1 MTAAV
6 GSAQLNTPDDFS
18 REPYKFLDFFN
29 EKDDRTFAGRER
41 DINEVVAGITTDRA
55 FVLYSRS
62 GLGKTSLLL
71 AGVFPELR
79 KRGFQPIYCRV
90 LESPLGDM
98 REALKKALGAD
109 VPTDPTEAISVLSQ
123 LGGHPVLVLDQF
135 EELFTRFARKP
146 EKKRALVRWLK
157 ALLVSP
163 DIDFHVLISLRED
176 FLALL
181 DEFGDEFSRLLRSN
195 YRLRPLTAFGARQ
208 AIIRPLTEAGIR
220 YEAKMVSRLVDILA
234 GEDFDSLLLQLSCTG
249 VYQQAVKRRER
260 PIFLRETDL
269 SVLGGI
275 EGILGRYLDQ
285 QTSQFPSSKLLLIR
299 NVLDALITT
308 ENTKRAATLEDIHKA
323 DFNATPEEIVDII
336 DFLKK
341 SRLVREEMRREQLWY
356 ELMHERLVG
365 PILSWFALDKDFAE
379 FRYARDVIVNGARN
393 ARFAKGGGAL
403 LAGQTIEQVINPYR
417 ERLRLDPAQ
426 TEFVFRSAVYH
437 TTKDVDFWIR
447 AAGEERAGAILL
459 ELMSD
464 SDATARC
471 GAAAAAGKVVRKP
484 EICERL
490 AHMALT
496 DPETE
501 VRRAAGKALAVL
513 GAVDD
518 SSLYHQAVNLK
529 DQRKPLI
536 EALADAYECGQPVTG
551 FGFRIRRRARKTA
564 RQRVLDMQR
573 PLMRGK
579 AKTGAFVGLAA
590 SLGWLPAIGVPIVAM
605 AVWMNGPVAGGSA
618 RSENFAILFWVAL
631 ACTILSTL
639 FCWRSAVVAAE
650 NSALRR
656 SASWFRHIL
665 QTRTIFVGFAVIAV
679 IPMGMLV
686 DKLQIATVPSV
697 VLTVFLIVVL
707 ALAMQLVLA
716 GLAQYNHSLLKHASR
731 GISVAIWAILAS
743 LGLPF
748 LVPLLTATIIVNLE
762 STSQQA
768 SSVIGFTLVAAA
780 LIGVLSFALTLTLAR
795 LIPASTS
802 QVATRRGWV
811 LKGVAL
817 ILAVGPLVWCA
828 LAFGVNFIPILAKR
842 PQQSGQDKILNV
854 HLRKSWPNSRYFRL
868 RSDTPQWFYYPDI
881 PTTTQAALSNGSL
894 TQQLASRT
902 SLFSDPIDFFI
913 LLPAGDTYAWVTS
926 GTSWPQEQD
935 TPDAQIKFT
944 PVPPLNSAESLSL
957 SNNWIYRQ
965 IRLRPKDGESKG
977 QSNGDTNVWVSD
989 QRLLLQKGSYNP
1001 GQLVEIVQL
1010 GVEDVDTQH
1019 TANKNSLLH
1028 LPRPPFTAYQ
1038 AFQSAGPPQ
1047 PGTYVPLLD
1056 STKIRPGVLFQDNER
1071 LLAAPDQN
1079 GQVRFEFPSP
1089 VQASQNTPDS
1099 RQEAVILAA
1108 LRLGSPFGPNVLST
1122 TELGVNPSTGLS
1134 AGVNRGNPDV
1144 LEMQYFG
1151 PSWGQG
1157 DVDIY
1162 IKSYR
1167 ESSYANSG
1175 SVPQDISG
1183 YDGLSLEMKSSRD
1196 SSLVGIGLGN
1206 FSNGSLAQGDNG
1218 PKVQWVTVTPQWKT
1232 YTFQLSSFN
1241 QDLESVASLTKFF
1254 FKGLNRQTVYARN
1267 IKFITQESP
1276 QQ

>member
-6 GSAQLNTPDDFS
+6 GSAQLNTPDDLS

-109 VPTDPTEAISVLSQ
+109 VPSDPTEAISALSQ

-220 YEAKMVSRLVDILA
+220 YEAKMVSCLVDILA
-234 GEDFDSLLLQLSCTG
+234 EEDFDSLLLQLSCSG
-249 VYQQAVKRRER
+249 VYRQAVKRGER

-299 NVLDALITT
+299 NVLDALITGD
-308 ENTKRAATLEDIHKA
+308 TKRAATLEDIHKA

-437 TTKDVDFWIR
+437 TAKDVEFWIR

-464 SDATARC
+464 QDATARC

-484 EICERL
+484 AICERL
-490 AHMALT
+490 AQLALT

-518 SSLYHQAVNLK
+518 SPLYHQAVNLK

-536 EALADAYECGQPVTG
+536 EALADAYECGEQVTG
-551 FGFRIRRRARKTA
+551 FGFHIRRRARKTV

-573 PLMRGK
+573 PLVRGK
-579 AKTGAFVGLAA
+579 AKIGAVVGLVA
-590 SLGWLPAIGVPIVAM
+590 SLCWMAAIGVPVVAISD
-605 AVWMNGPVAGGSA
+605 WMNGPVASSGGVPD
-618 RSENFAILFWVAL
+618 NFLILFWVAL
-631 ACTILSTL
+631 ACTILSAL
-639 FCWRSAVVAAE
+639 CCWRCGVVAAE
-650 NSALRR
+650 NSAFRR

-665 QTRTIFVGFAVIAV
+665 QTRTISVGFAIIALV
-679 IPMGMLV
+679 PMGVAV
-686 DKLQIATVPSV
+686 DRLGVTAFIPA
-697 VLTVFLIVVL
+697 VLLTLILAAVL

-716 GLAQYNHSLLKHASR
+716 GLAQYNYSLLKHASR
-731 GISVAIWAILAS
+731 EIGVAIWAILAS
-743 LGLPF
+743 LGLPV

-795 LIPASTS
+795 LIPAPTS
-802 QVATRRGWV
+802 QVATRRGWILKAAAVV
-811 LKGVAL
+811 LA
-817 ILAVGPLVWCA
+817 AGPLVWCA
-828 LAFGVNFIPILAKR
+828 LAFGINFIPILAKR
-842 PQQSGQDKILNV
+842 PQQSGQDKILSV

-868 RSDTPQWFYYPDI
+868 RSDTPQWFYKPNI
-881 PTTTQAALSNGSL
+881 PAETQVFLSTGTL
-894 TQQLASRT
+894 KLQLESYSSET
-902 SLFSDPIDFFI
+902 SDSFI
-913 LLPAGDTYAWVTS
+913 LLPAGNTYAWVS
-926 GTSWPQEQD
+926 SSNSWPQQRD
-935 TPDAQIKFT
+935 NPDAQIKFI
-944 PVPPLNSAESLSL
+944 PVPPLNSAESLRLESK
-957 SNNWIYRQ
+957 WTYRQ
-965 IRLRPKDGESKG
+965 LRLRPKNADSKG
-977 QSNGDTNVWVSD
+977 QSKGDSNVWVSD
-989 QRLLLQKGSYNP
+989 QTLLLQKDSYNP
-1001 GQLVEIVQL
+1001 DQLVEIIPL
-1010 GVEDVDTQH
+1010 GTENLDDQPITPNKSALLQFARPRFTSSKALQAVEAPAPADSVPSIDRS
-1019 TANKNSLLH
+1019 KMSSGMVF
-1028 LPRPPFTAYQ
+1028 PYD
-1038 AFQSAGPPQ
+1038 
-1047 PGTYVPLLD
+1047 PLLW
-1056 STKIRPGVLFQDNER
+1056 
-1071 LLAAPDQN
+1071 LAAPGPN
-1079 GQVRFEFPSP
+1079 GEVKFEFDSP
-1089 VQASQNTPDS
+1089 PVTES
-1099 RQEAVILAA
+1099 RQETVILVAIRMGA
-1108 LRLGSPFGPNVLST
+1108 PFGPDVLNDHGFAN
-1122 TELGVNPSTGLS
+1122 GVYLS
-1134 AGVNRGNPDV
+1134 SYTIASARINKADPGV
-1144 LEMQYFG
+1144 LEMQSFSLG
-1151 PSWGQG
+1151 G
-1157 DVDIY
+1157 
-1162 IKSYR
+1162 
-1167 ESSYANSG
+1167 G
-1175 SVPQDISG
+1175 SVQLFVKPSVDISG
-1183 YDGLSLEMKSSRD
+1183 YAVLSMELRSNTD
-1196 SSLVGIGLGN
+1196 SSPIGINIGN
-1206 FSNGSLAQGDNG
+1206 QYDASSAQ
-1218 PKVQWVTVTPQWKT
+1218 PAVVTRQWKT
-1232 YTFQLSSFN
+1232 YTFQLSAFKQNLQSVELVTSFIFRGAK
-1241 QDLESVASLTKFF
+1241 E
-1254 FKGLNRQTVYARN
+1254 QTLYARN
-1267 IKFITQESP
+1267 IKFVTQESP
-1276 QQ
+1276 Q